1 MTNQFYTA
9 EIYKK
14 DKRIKK
20 AKSYLGSKNKVGL
33 RFILAEDFSNL
44 TKEDVQKTMTKK
56 YPDNSG
62 YTIEIFETYVVRKNL
77 LTGKEFSERY
87 DTPYYCSPSSE
98 TYFSM

>member
-1 MTNQFYTA
+1 MTTQFYTA

-20 AKSYLGSKNKVGL
+20 TKTYLGSKNKIGL
-33 RFILAEDFSNL
+33 RFIRAEDFSNL

-56 YPDNSG
+56 YPSSSG
-62 YTIEIFETYVVRKNL
+62 YAVEIFETYVVRKNL

-87 DTPYYCSPSSE
+87 DTPNYCSPSSE
-98 TYFSM
+98 SYFCM

>member
-1 MTNQFYTA
+1 M
-9 EIYKK
+9 
-14 DKRIKK
+14 
-20 AKSYLGSKNKVGL
+20 S
-33 RFILAEDFSNL
+33 
-44 TKEDVQKTMTKK
+44 KK
-56 YPDNSG
+56 YPDSLG